1 MGQMHYFAALL
12 ANFRSPSSTY
22 LFPYSSSSAGSAS
35 PDSAAYSSASRT
47 SSASPAVRP
56 RADANTRALRLP
68 RGQSGLRQ
76 YSRSLRTSTIAFS
89 RFGSFAIVTE

>member
-35 PDSAAYSSASRT
+35 PDSAA
-47 SSASPAVRP
+47 
-56 RADANTRALRLP
+56 
-68 RGQSGLRQ
+68 
-76 YSRSLRTSTIAFS
+76 
-89 RFGSFAIVTE
+89 